1 ARASLKSFAQACSF
15 NGSRNW
21 LYLSSDHPW
30 VAQMSGMSLEDSR
43 TFMSA
48 SYVSVEGT
56 RSIFTPALSFSYASV
71 IFCSTF
77 SDGSV
82 EPKLVCISSFTASP
96 PAPAPVSPEH
106 PVRAIATVAMMAREG
121 AVCLA
126 VIDLILSVLTVSGHL
141 QALPSITCGQCGIS
155 RFVIRY
161 PRRSLGYRG
170 SRSRSE

>member
-48 SYVSVEGT
+48 SYVSVDGT
-56 RSIFTPALSFSYASV
+56 SSIFTPALSFSYASV

-82 EPKLVCISSFTASP
+82 EPKLVCISILTSP
-96 PAPAPVSPEH
+96 PPSP
-106 PVRAIATVAMMAREG
+106 
-121 AVCLA
+121 
-126 VIDLILSVLTVSGHL
+126 
-141 QALPSITCGQCGIS
+141 
-155 RFVIRY
+155 
-161 PRRSLGYRG
+161 
-170 SRSRSE
+170 RSEEHTSELQSRENLVCRLLHEKNNPETA